1 MKRLTFEVRSPKDCS
16 VVSLAKVASLIKE
29 VNSISCRIRLDL
41 ENDFVVVEN
50 VNDTMI
56 DTVIELVN
64 SYYTILSV
72 DIDNIFEVPVETQ
85 NLPIIDEGVEGYST
99 ECNGDS
105 PQLAAEVVENSAT
118 EDAEE
123 SVASEAVEEVA
134 VNQPTILE
142 PQSEDDLIIKKVE
155 FQNEYIENLINK
167 FLRTAYWAMFKMN
180 IPENEIAGFIY
191 TCMSEISMRY
201 TNKECINFS
210 VGDVVDCYYGHHLK
224 GEINGVHVNS
234 IVCNISA
241 SGMVYL
247 VPITK
252 MQTDITSDSY
262 LIFNVPEDVIYS
274 NKSYTGGTALLNKA
288 KYVHAQRINE
298 VVGVTTPDF
307 FKKLLH
313 QLASTF
319 DFTDCLDA
327 PAEETTEISFIN
339 TANSASEV
347 DNSLN
352 AAEDTT
358 NKVDASDSAVEDTTD
373 EMAENHVET
382 VEVQSPTPKIGAVEA
397 ALFEAIGSSLDKL
410 DKSKPIEEQV
420 ESFMAEIG
428 MPKTAKL
435 VAQSFTVAC
444 DIKKINYENIISQLH
459 SLNPNITEDIINASL
474 KETFKSWL
482 EQYPTLAEKCPKI
495 SITALLKVFAKK
507 FQ

>member
-201 TNKECINFS
+201 T
-210 VGDVVDCYYGHHLK
+210 
-224 GEINGVHVNS
+224 
-234 IVCNISA
+234 
-241 SGMVYL
+241 
-247 VPITK
+247 
-252 MQTDITSDSY
+252 
-262 LIFNVPEDVIYS
+262 
-274 NKSYTGGTALLNKA
+274 
-288 KYVHAQRINE
+288 R
-298 VVGVTTPDF
+298 
-307 FKKLLH
+307 
-313 QLASTF
+313 
-319 DFTDCLDA
+319 
-327 PAEETTEISFIN
+327 
-339 TANSASEV
+339 
-347 DNSLN
+347 
-352 AAEDTT
+352 
-358 NKVDASDSAVEDTTD
+358 
-373 EMAENHVET
+373 
-382 VEVQSPTPKIGAVEA
+382 
-397 ALFEAIGSSLDKL
+397 
-410 DKSKPIEEQV
+410 
-420 ESFMAEIG
+420 
-428 MPKTAKL
+428 
-435 VAQSFTVAC
+435 
-444 DIKKINYENIISQLH
+444 
-459 SLNPNITEDIINASL
+459 
-474 KETFKSWL
+474 
-482 EQYPTLAEKCPKI
+482 
-495 SITALLKVFAKK
+495 
-507 FQ
+507 